1 MKQNTM
7 LAMILAGG
15 RGSRLH
21 ELTNKVAKPAV
32 SYGGRYRIV
41 DFPLSNCANSGI
53 DIVGVL
59 TQYES
64 ILLNSYVAA
73 GRRWGLDAK
82 DSGVF
87 VLPPREKADTNLDV
101 YRGTADAI
109 SQNIDFIDTYSPE
122 YVLILSG
129 DHIYKM
135 NYAKMLAEHKAKGAD
150 ATIAVI
156 EVPMREASR
165 FGIMNA
171 DEDGRIV
178 EFEEKPEHPKSN
190 LASMGIYIF
199 NWDILKKYLIEDEA
213 DPNSSNDFG
222 NNIIPNLLK
231 DGRNMYA
238 YHFSGYWKDVGT
250 ISSLWEA
257 NMEIL
262 DPEHS
267 GINLFDN
274 NWKIYSRNS
283 GKTGH
288 KITETAVVENCMIT
302 DGCRIAGHVK
312 RSILFS
318 GVKVAEGAEVEDAVI
333 MGGTVIESGAVVK
346 HCIVAENVVIGQ
358 NAVVGEMPHD
368 GEKGVA
374 TIGSG
379 IHIGERAKVGPNAM
393 VNANVKD
400 GEEEW

>member
-1 MKQNTM
+1 M
-7 LAMILAGG
+7 
-15 RGSRLH
+15 
-21 ELTNKVAKPAV
+21 
-32 SYGGRYRIV
+32 
-41 DFPLSNCANSGI
+41 
-53 DIVGVL
+53 
-59 TQYES
+59 
-64 ILLNSYVAA
+64 
-73 GRRWGLDAK
+73 
-82 DSGVF
+82 
-87 VLPPREKADTNLDV
+87 
-101 YRGTADAI
+101 
-109 SQNIDFIDTYSPE
+109 
-122 YVLILSG
+122 
-129 DHIYKM
+129 
-135 NYAKMLAEHKAKGAD
+135 
-150 ATIAVI
+150 
-156 EVPMREASR
+156 EVPWEEASR
-165 FGIMNA
+165 FGLMVA
-171 DEDGRIV
+171 DENDKIT
-178 EFEEKPEHPKSN
+178 EFQEKPKQPKSN

-199 NWDILKKYLIEDEA
+199 NCDILKKYLIEDEA

-274 NWKIYSRNS
+274 DWKIYSRNS

>member
-1 MKQNTM
+1 MK
-7 LAMILAGG
+7 
-15 RGSRLH
+15 
-21 ELTNKVAKPAV
+21 
-32 SYGGRYRIV
+32 
-41 DFPLSNCANSGI
+41 
-53 DIVGVL
+53 
-59 TQYES
+59 
-64 ILLNSYVAA
+64 
-73 GRRWGLDAK
+73 
-82 DSGVF
+82 
-87 VLPPREKADTNLDV
+87 
-101 YRGTADAI
+101 
-109 SQNIDFIDTYSPE
+109 
-122 YVLILSG
+122 
-129 DHIYKM
+129 
-135 NYAKMLAEHKAKGAD
+135 
-150 ATIAVI
+150 
-156 EVPMREASR
+156 EASR
-165 FGIMNA
+165 FGIMNTD
-171 DEDGRIV
+171 DEGRIV
-178 EFEEKPEHPKSN
+178 EFEEKPENPKSN